1 MKRRAFLKNA
11 AAGIAASTV
20 AAPAMAQSGATVN
33 WRLASSF
40 PKSLDTIYG
49 AAEVLSRRVA
59 AATNGKF
66 NIKVFAGAKSCRRS
80 QWLTLSRTPRS
91 NARIRR
97 RITSSGKT
105 RRLRSRAPFRLA

>member
-66 NIKVFAGAKSCRRS
+66 NIKVFAGGEIVPPF
-80 QWLTLSRTPRS
+80 LITTVPEITPVADANVRP
-91 NARIRR
+91 A
-97 RITSSGKT
+97 G
-105 RRLRSRAPFRLA
+105 RAPEARDQR